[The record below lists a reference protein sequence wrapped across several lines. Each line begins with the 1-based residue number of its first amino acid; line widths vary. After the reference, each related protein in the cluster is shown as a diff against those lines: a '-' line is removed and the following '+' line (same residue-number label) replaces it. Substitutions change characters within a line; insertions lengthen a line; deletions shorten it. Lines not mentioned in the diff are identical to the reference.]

1 MNQVEQPPEP
11 LPTVDPDLGALVC
24 AELQSTTSTCP
35 AAPPSTRS
43 KREPTPG
50 DLRQQLDAIRVRPGG
65 GACASARSDTVG
77 HFLVQGC
84 QP

>member
-24 AELQSTTSTCP
+24 AELQS
-35 AAPPSTRS
+35 
-43 KREPTPG
+43 TPG